1 MLTEV
6 IKSKI
11 SQVLT
16 KMNLDSSKINVQP
29 ANANTNADF
38 ATNVALLLAKSVG
51 VKPQELASQIA
62 QALQA
67 DAFFESVSVAGP
79 GFINMN
85 LASHVFENIL
95 NEILK
100 QNHQYPILDIDHT
113 KYNIEFVSANPT
125 GYLHIGHARN
135 AAFGETWTNMAK
147 KLGCHV
153 VKEYYINDA
162 GNQMDKLASSIL
174 VRYKQ
179 ILGQDVELPD
189 DSYHG
194 EEIIDVAKALYD
206 QYGDQFK
213 DASYDTNFNIEQ
225 KDVALILRK
234 FGRDYLLAII
244 KKDLQDLGVTF
255 DIWFSET
262 TIHENKLIDKTLAK
276 LGDYIYQK
284 DGATWLATTKF
295 GDDKDRVLIKS
306 TGTPTYFMPDIAYH
320 DIKLT
325 RDGGVD
331 KVVNI
336 WGADHRSYVDRM
348 SVALQCLGFEKQAF
362 NVVCMQMVKLVK
374 NGAEFKLSKRS
385 GNSLT
390 TADLVNAIGKDAA
403 RWYLISQSVDS
414 HLTIDVDIALSKDN
428 KNPIYYV
435 EYAHARINTIL
446 QKAKGIVKDH
456 HLDLLT
462 NKQEK
467 ALINTLATYDSMIQI
482 CVNNY
487 EPHKMANYLWDL
499 AKQFHAYY
507 ANNKIID
514 ETNPALSSQRLYL
527 ISAIKVILANGLDL
541 LGIDAYESM

>member
-1 MLTEV
+1 MLTEL

-11 SQVLT
+11 SDVLV
-16 KMNLDSSKINVQP
+16 KMNLDNTKINVQP

-38 ATNVALLLAKSVG
+38 ATNAALLLAKSINK
-51 VKPQELASQIA
+51 KPQELAQEIVSE
-62 QALQA
+62 LSK
-67 DAFFESVSVAGP
+67 DSFFANVEVAGP

-85 LASHVFENIL
+85 LANYVFEDVL
-95 NEILK
+95 NQILK
-100 QNHQYPILDIDHT
+100 QGNEYPILNIDNT

-135 AAFGETWTNMAK
+135 AAFGETWATMAK
-147 KLGCHV
+147 KIGCNV
-153 VKEYYINDA
+153 IKEYYINDA

-179 ILGQDVELPD
+179 ILGFDIELPD

-194 EEIIDVAKALYD
+194 EEINEVAKALFEK
-206 QYGDQFK
+206 YGEQFK
-213 DASYDTNFNIEQ
+213 DATLDENFNIVENDIS
-225 KDVALILRK
+225 KIIRK
-234 FGRDYLLAII
+234 FGRDYLLEII
-244 KKDLQDLGVTF
+244 KKDLAELGVSF

-262 TIHENKLIDKTLAK
+262 TIHENKLIDKTLEK
-276 LGDYIYQK
+276 LGQNIYQK

-348 SVALQCLGFEKQAF
+348 SVALQCLGFNKDVF

-374 NGAEFKLSKRS
+374 DGAEFKLSKRS

-390 TADLVNAIGKDAA
+390 TADLVQAIGKDAA

-414 HLTIDVDIALSKDN
+414 HLTIDVDVALSKDN

-446 QKAKGIVKDH
+446 QKAKDIKKDH
-456 HLDLLT
+456 KLDLLT
-462 NKQEK
+462 TKQEK
-467 ALINTLATYDSMIQI
+467 ALINTISIFDTIIQM
-482 CVNNY
+482 CVVNY
-487 EPHKMANYLWDL
+487 EPHKMTNYLWDL
-499 AKQFHAYY
+499 SKQFHAYY

-514 ETNPALSSQRLYL
+514 ETNPSLTSQRLYL
-527 ISAIKVILANGLDL
+527 IEAIKTILANGLNL
-541 LGIDAYESM
+541 LGISAYESM